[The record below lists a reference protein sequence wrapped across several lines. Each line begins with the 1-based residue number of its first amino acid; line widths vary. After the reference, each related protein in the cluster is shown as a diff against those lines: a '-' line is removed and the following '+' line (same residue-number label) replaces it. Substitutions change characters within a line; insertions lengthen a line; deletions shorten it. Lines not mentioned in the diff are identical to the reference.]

1 MKKLWKQKI
10 VWLSAAALLLVGI
23 TAVPEALA
31 YFTTYAT
38 ASGGVTVNLALTENE
53 MEEVVN
59 GLTKQIQLTNTSS
72 QDEYVRVKVFCGSE
86 FSLSFQRSSEKWSE
100 GEDGYWYYSDIVKPG
115 KMTEALVA
123 EIDVPK
129 DQEEDFDV
137 VVVEESA
144 PVLYREDGSTYADWT
159 MKADKEI
166 MADE

>member
-10 VWLSAAALLLVGI
+10 VWLSAVALLLVGI
-23 TAVPEALA
+23 IAVPEALA
-31 YFTTYAT
+31 YFTTYAS
-38 ASGGVTVNLALTENE
+38 ASGSVEVNLAFTENE
-53 MEEVVN
+53 VEEVVN

-115 KMTEALVA
+115 EMTEALVA
-123 EIDVPK
+123 EIDVPGGH
-129 DQEEDFDV
+129 EEDFDV

-144 PVLYREDGSTYADWT
+144 QVLYREDGSAYADWT
-159 MKADKEI
+159 MKADKET
-166 MADE
+166 MAYE